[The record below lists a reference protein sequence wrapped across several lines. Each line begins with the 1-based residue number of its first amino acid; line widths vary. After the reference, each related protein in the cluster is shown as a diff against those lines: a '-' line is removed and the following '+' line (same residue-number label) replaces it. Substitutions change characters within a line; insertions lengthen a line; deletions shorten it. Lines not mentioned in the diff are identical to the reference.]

1 MLTPKARFFLALI
14 PEQLAVDRR
23 PAFDQPNVTSLPIG
37 LVGEQDKGGL
47 KIQHQSGFILKA
59 ESGGVIFGAGG
70 EFNTFR

>member
-1 MLTPKARFFLALI
+1 MLLLPQKILYYMKMLTPKARFFWPY

-47 KIQHQSGFILKA
+47 KIQHQSVLS
-59 ESGGVIFGAGG
+59 ES
-70 EFNTFR
+70 